1 MTSKVYYRKWRPNN
15 FANLAGQK
23 HIRTTIQNAIMKDR
37 IAHSYLFCGPRGTGK
52 TSTARI
58 LAKAVNCLNPDSG
71 DPCNHCDPCASF
83 NDGTFL
89 DLIEID
95 AASNNSVEDIREIR
109 ERINFSPV
117 QGRRKVYILDEV
129 HMLSQ
134 QAENAF
140 LKTLEEP
147 PKHVMFILC
156 TTEMDKIAPT
166 IISRCQRFDFKLL
179 STDDICYRLS
189 EIIQAEHLDIDNQ
202 AIAAIARFASGSLR
216 DAENLLD
223 QISVSVD
230 EGITLSQVEDLLGIS
245 NRERWLEFVDYLMVG
260 NTSASLTI
268 LNQAAWEGADIKQ
281 IQNQVMELL
290 RALML
295 LKWSADTSLNL
306 PEHITQ
312 HLRDLLAQIPTNRLS
327 KAIKTW
333 QNVDLRHDASTLLSL
348 ELATVEIC
356 DSETEEQQI
365 STDIKPPPKH
375 KESVTLED
383 AVSSQEQTPTISF
396 GSTKV
401 SKSQP
406 KPKTPV
412 NPVNVEADNNVTT
425 KNSSFVQYP
434 EDSIQALWIN
444 MVKAL
449 RRCQGKKYNLGALL
463 RDCKVEAVYKDN
475 TKLIMPFSNRTNLER
490 MQEEM
495 QDPQTYKIVQEAVS
509 LNFSDTQE
517 FELSLSEDK
526 GAGEDGQKAAQ
537 NSPLVRAA
545 IGMGGR
551 IVEEIS

>member
-1 MTSKVYYRKWRPNN
+1 MTSQVYYRKWRPNN

-23 HIRTTIQNAIMKDR
+23 HIRTTIQNAITKDR

-58 LAKAVNCLNPDSG
+58 LAKAVNCLNIDSG
-71 DPCNHCDPCASF
+71 DPCNHCDPCVSF

-202 AIAAIARFASGSLR
+202 AITAIARFASGSLR

-223 QISVSVD
+223 QISVSFD
-230 EGITLSQVEDLLGIS
+230 KGITLSQVEDLLGIS
-245 NRERWLEFVDYLMVG
+245 NRERWLELVDYLMVG
-260 NTSASLTI
+260 NTSASLTV
-268 LNQAAWEGADIKQ
+268 LNQAVWEGADIKQ

-295 LKWSADTSLNL
+295 LKWGADTTLNL
-306 PEHITQ
+306 PEHITH
-312 HLRDLLAQIPTNRLS
+312 HLKELLGQIPTNRLS

-333 QNVDLRHDASTLLSL
+333 QNIDLRHDASTLLPL
-348 ELATVEIC
+348 ELATVAIC
-356 DSETEEQQI
+356 DDEPEYQHIATA
-365 STDIKPPPKH
+365 IKTPPKP
-375 KESVTLED
+375 KDQPVTLED
-383 AVSSQEQTPTISF
+383 PVSSLEQTSRIS
-396 GSTKV
+396 SSLTKV
-401 SKSQP
+401 SSDPP
-406 KPKTPV
+406 KPETPV
-412 NPVNVEADNNVTT
+412 NVGPNSDDNAKKT
-425 KNSSFVQYP
+425 SFVQYP
-434 EDSIQALWIN
+434 EDSIQAHWVN

-463 RDCKVEAVYKDN
+463 RDCKVESVYKDT

-490 MQEEM
+490 MQEEL
-495 QDPQTYKIVQEAVS
+495 QDSQTYKIVLEAVS
-509 LNFSDTQE
+509 LNFSNTQE

-545 IGMGGR
+545 IGMGAR
-551 IVEEIS
+551 IVEEIT

>member
-1 MTSKVYYRKWRPNN
+1 MTSQVYYRKWRPNN

-23 HIRTTIQNAIMKDR
+23 HIRTTIQNAITRDR
-37 IAHSYLFCGPRGTGK
+37 IGHSYLFCGPRGTGK

-58 LAKAVNCLNPDSG
+58 LAKAVNCLNPELG

-95 AASNNSVEDIREIR
+95 AASNRRIDDIREIR
-109 ERINFSPV
+109 EKINFSPV
-117 QGRRKVYILDEV
+117 KGRRKVYIIDEA
-129 HMLSQ
+129 HSLTTE
-134 QAENAF
+134 AENAF

-156 TTEMDKIAPT
+156 TTEIEEIAPT
-166 IISRCQRFDFKLL
+166 IVSRCQRFDFKLL
-179 STDDICYRLS
+179 STDDICSRLS
-189 EIIQAEHLDIDNQ
+189 EIIQAEHLVIDNQ
-202 AIAAIARFASGSLR
+202 AITAIARSASGSLR

-223 QISVSVD
+223 QISVSFD
-230 EGITLSQVEDLLGIS
+230 EAITLSQVEDLLGIS
-245 NRERWLEFVDYLMVG
+245 NRERWLELVDYLMVG
-260 NTSASLTI
+260 NTSASLTV

-312 HLRDLLAQIPTNRLS
+312 HLKDLLGQIPTNRLS

-333 QNVDLRHDASTLLSL
+333 QNVDLRHDGSSLLPL

-356 DSETEEQQI
+356 DDELEYQHI
-365 STDIKPPPKH
+365 ARDIQKSPKPIDQ
-375 KESVTLED
+375 SVTLEGQ
-383 AVSSQEQTPTISF
+383 AGGLEQSPKISSSPPQVSTAE
-396 GSTKV
+396 
-401 SKSQP
+401 P
-406 KPKTPV
+406 KPKAPV
-412 NPVNVEADNNVTT
+412 NGIETHSTDNA
-425 KNSSFVQYP
+425 KNASFVQYP
-434 EDSIQALWIN
+434 EDSMQGQWIN

-463 RDCKVEAVYKDN
+463 RDCKVEAVYKDT

-509 LNFSDTQE
+509 LNFSNTQE
-517 FELSLSEDK
+517 FELSLNEDK
-526 GAGEDGQKAAQ
+526 GYGEDGQKVAQ

-545 IGMGGR
+545 IGMGAR
-551 IVEEIS
+551 IVEEIT

>member
-1 MTSKVYYRKWRPNN
+1 MTSQVYYRKWRPNN
-15 FANLAGQK
+15 FANLAGQEVV
-23 HIRTTIQNAIMKDR
+23 RTTLQNAIIKDR
-37 IAHSYLFCGPRGTGK
+37 LSHAYLFCGPRGTGK

-58 LAKAVNCLNPDSG
+58 LTKAVNCLHPDAG
-71 DPCNHCDPCASF
+71 DPCNNCDPCISF

-95 AASNNSVEDIREIR
+95 AASNNGVDDMRDLREK
-109 ERINFSPV
+109 INFSPV

-156 TTEMDKIAPT
+156 TTEMDKITAT
-166 IISRCQRFDFKLL
+166 IVSRCQRFDFKLL
-179 STDDICYRLS
+179 SSHDISSRLS
-189 EIIQAEHLDIDNQ
+189 EIVQAEHITIDIE
-202 AIAAIARFASGSLR
+202 AISAISRFASGSLR

-223 QISVSVD
+223 QLSVSFD

-245 NRERWLEFVDYLMVG
+245 NRERWLELVDYLMVG
-260 NTSASLTI
+260 NTSASLTV

-312 HLRDLLAQIPTNRLS
+312 HLKDLLGQIPTNRLS

-333 QNVDLRHDASTLLSL
+333 QNVDIRHDASTLLPL

-356 DSETEEQQI
+356 DDGLEYQHI
-365 STDIKPPPKH
+365 ARDIQKSPKPIDQ
-375 KESVTLED
+375 SVTLEGQ
-383 AVSSQEQTPTISF
+383 AGGLEQSPKISSSPPQVSTVE
-396 GSTKV
+396 
-401 SKSQP
+401 P
-406 KPKTPV
+406 KPKAPV
-412 NPVNVEADNNVTT
+412 NDIETHSTDNA
-425 KNSSFVQYP
+425 KNASFVQYP
-434 EDSIQALWIN
+434 EDSIQGQWIN

-463 RDCKVEAVYKDN
+463 RDCKVEAVYKDT

-509 LNFSDTQE
+509 LNFSNTQE
-517 FELSLSEDK
+517 FELSLNEDK
-526 GAGEDGQKAAQ
+526 GYGEDGQKVAQ

-545 IGMGGR
+545 IGMGAR
-551 IVEEIS
+551 IVEEIT